1 MEARHTWETPVLKAS
16 SLRFIV
22 DSITLEMKSASLVR
36 CTTAIGPSLSADIVY
51 PLEPS
56 V

>member
-1 MEARHTWETPVLKAS
+1 MEARGAWETPVLKAS

-22 DSITLEMKSASLVR
+22 DSITFEMKSGSLVR
-36 CTTAIGPSLSADIVY
+36 CTVAIGPPLSADIVY
-51 PLEPS
+51 SREPS